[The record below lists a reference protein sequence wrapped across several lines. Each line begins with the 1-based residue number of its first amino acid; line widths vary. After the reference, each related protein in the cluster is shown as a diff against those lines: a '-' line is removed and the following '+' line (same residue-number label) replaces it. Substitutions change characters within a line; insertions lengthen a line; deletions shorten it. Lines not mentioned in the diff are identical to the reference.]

1 MTTIKEIVDIFLV
14 SKGMTSKGG
23 SDNDIS
29 PILQLIIMDS
39 ALTIYKRYIRTVE
52 CRFKMRKLQNEWSR
66 LYKTFNDEYFLL
78 YDKEQTDFI
87 IEFMDD
93 FEKYIDKHLKIA
105 FIQVENLVI
114 NEPLERQEVI
124 AAAILVS
131 VLTQSAQI
139 VYDGLYAKAGIE
151 HKHQVLERMQQVIY
165 EWQNL
170 YYGKGKPDVNP
181 NNDKNTVLAVDI
193 LCKNMVYFLETYTK
207 NETV

>member
-1 MTTIKEIVDIFLV
+1 MKIKGKVHCFFEQ
-14 SKGMTSKGG
+14 SGT
-23 SDNDIS
+23 
-29 PILQLIIMDS
+29 
-39 ALTIYKRYIRTVE
+39 
-52 CRFKMRKLQNEWSR
+52 FKN
-66 LYKTFNDEYFLL
+66 EYFLL
-78 YDKEQTDFI
+78 YDKAQTDFI

-114 NEPLERQEVI
+114 NEPMERQEVI

-165 EWQNL
+165 ELQNL

>member
-1 MTTIKEIVDIFLV
+1 MYNKE
-14 SKGMTSKGG
+14 
-23 SDNDIS
+23 
-29 PILQLIIMDS
+29 
-39 ALTIYKRYIRTVE
+39 E
-52 CRFKMRKLQNEWSR
+52 
-66 LYKTFNDEYFLL
+66 
-78 YDKEQTDFI
+78 TDYI

-105 FIQVENLVI
+105 FIQVMNLVI

-131 VLTQSAQI
+131 VLTQSAKI
-139 VYDGLYAKAGIE
+139 FYDGLFEKAGIE
-151 HKHQVLERMQQVIY
+151 HTNQVLVRMKQVIC

>member
-1 MTTIKEIVDIFLV
+1 METIKEIVDIFLV
-14 SKGMTSKGG
+14 SKGMTRKGG
-23 SDNDIS
+23 SDNDLS
-29 PILQLIIMDS
+29 PILPLIIMDS

-66 LYKTFNDEYFLL
+66 LYKTFNDEYFHL
-78 YDKEQTDFI
+78 YNKEETDYI

-114 NEPLERQEVI
+114 NEPMERQEVI

-131 VLTQSAQI
+131 VLTQSAK
-139 VYDGLYAKAGIE
+139 VFYDELFEKAGTE
-151 HKHQVLERMQQVIY
+151 HTNQVLVRMRQVIN

-170 YYGKGKPDVNP
+170 YYGKGKPGVNP
-181 NNDKNTVLAVDI
+181 NDDKNTVLAVDI

-207 NETV
+207 K